1 MTFINDIQNT
11 VVGGVDIKP
20 GTQQSGDGTVYGTGV
35 DLDDSIGA
43 VHAIVLI
50 GDSADYADYDVQ
62 VKLQEYDGA
71 NWNDVDGTRVR
82 TVSLGTGSAGQ
93 NDGQAL
99 LLTQKNRR
107 YKRVRTAVTIS
118 GTEASSGATP
128 TVDVAAYVFA
138 QKERF

>member
-1 MTFINDIQNT
+1 MTFLNDFQHT

-20 GTQQSGDGTVYGTGV
+20 GTQQSGDGTVYGSGV
-35 DLDDSIGA
+35 DLDRSVGA
-43 VHAIVLI
+43 VHAVVLI

-62 VKLQEYDGA
+62 AKLQEYDGSS
-71 NWNDVDGTRVR
+71 WVDVSGTDVRV
-82 TVSLGTGSAGQ
+82 VSLGSGAPAQ

-107 YKRVRTAVTIS
+107 HKRVRTAVTIS

-128 TVDVAAYVFA
+128 TVELAAFVFA